1 MQLGQ
6 TEALGMLDHHQAGV
20 GHIDADL
27 DHRGGHQHLHL
38 AAGEQGHHGG
48 FLGAGHAAA
57 QQADHRAGQGGAEL
71 LVRFGGVAQVECF
84 ALLDQRA
91 DPVHLLALRHRRGC
105 AGSASRSRRLE
116 DPWSRC
122 APPLAPAI
130 HLQYSGIMKQAMLPP
145 VRVPEDLRAAAENV
159 LAEGETL
166 SSFIQ
171 ESVTRA
177 IELRRVQASFNAK
190 ADASLERFRRTGRS
204 VRASEVVEVL
214 QGRLDRR
221 RAEMGK

>member
-1 MQLGQ
+1 MRGI
-6 TEALGMLDHHQAGV
+6 GV
-20 GHIDADL
+20 A
-27 DHRGGHQHLHL
+27 L
-38 AAGEQGHHGG
+38 AA
-48 FLGAGHAAA
+48 A
-57 QQADHRAGQGGAEL
+57 RRS
-71 LVRFGGVAQVECF
+71 LVAIR
-84 ALLDQRA
+84 
-91 DPVHLLALRHRRGC
+91 
-105 AGSASRSRRLE
+105 
-116 DPWSRC
+116 
-122 APPLAPAI
+122 PPLAPAI